1 MIIEANHEITTA
13 RVLRLAL
20 VNLENQE
27 MTIAELRRQLFEVE
41 KQDEEIAL
49 LDYAMWRKLGVK

>member
-1 MIIEANHEITTA
+1 MEIQAKHEITTA

-27 MTIAELRRQLFEVE
+27 MTVAELRRRLFDVDA
-41 KQDEEIAL
+41 QDEEIEL
-49 LDYAMWRKLGVK
+49 LDRKVWHKLGIE